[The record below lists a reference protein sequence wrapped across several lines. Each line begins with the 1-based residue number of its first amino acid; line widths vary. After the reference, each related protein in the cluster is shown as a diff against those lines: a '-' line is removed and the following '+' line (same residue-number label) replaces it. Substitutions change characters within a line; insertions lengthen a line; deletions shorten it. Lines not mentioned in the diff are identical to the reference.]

1 MSVNKTKDQHGR
13 VNTKRETDNSIPF
26 GQKRVKS
33 IKPPNPSDQER
44 GQKRVVR
51 PPKGKGKK

>member
-1 MSVNKTKDQHGR
+1 MSVNKTKDQKGR
-13 VNTKRETDNSIPF
+13 VNTKRVTE

-33 IKPPNPSDQER
+33 IKPTNPLDQER

-51 PPKGKGKK
+51 TPKGKGKKQS